1 MGQKVNPNGLRL
13 GINRDWSSHWYAD
26 KKSFSVYLKEDI
38 DIRSYLEAK
47 LDKLGAGLSHID
59 IERIKKDITI
69 SIHVSHPALVIGA
82 ESATIKGIRADLVK
96 ILKKSP
102 DSIKLTIVEVKN
114 PDLDAVLVAKD
125 IAKQLEERGSYRV
138 VQKKARAKVVSAVL
152 KSLVM
157 KNIVKASYPYTP

>member
-38 DIRSYLEAK
+38 DIRRYLEAK

-82 ESATIKGIRADLVK
+82 ESATIKAIRADLV
-96 ILKKSP
+96 
-102 DSIKLTIVEVKN
+102 
-114 PDLDAVLVAKD
+114 
-125 IAKQLEERGSYRV
+125 
-138 VQKKARAKVVSAVL
+138 
-152 KSLVM
+152 
-157 KNIVKASYPYTP
+157 